1 MSSRLTGHTGAAR
14 GTQTRPW
21 TRPAQRLAVAP
32 RRHGAPASHLP
43 AASPSPLSST
53 EPRARG
59 AEPPDVARGLPCD
72 RRDGC
77 ARCARGSGRREL
89 LQASWWRVEV
99 PPPRRAC
106 HAAQATGGWL
116 HRIGKQEMEL
126 RVQVSGR
133 DRSDVA
139 QHCRQRGHFEHRN
152 VMSVVVNG
160 SKPDLLRAARDG
172 VPGCGGRTSGADR
185 CPPPESRAGERRNR
199 CCSAALKPTLSRRRP

>member
-1 MSSRLTGHTGAAR
+1 MSSRPTGHTGAAR

-21 TRPAQRLAVAP
+21 ARPAQRLAVAP
-32 RRHGAPASHLP
+32 RRHGATASHLP

-89 LQASWWRVEV
+89 LQASWWRVEGA
-99 PPPRRAC
+99 PPRRAC

-116 HRIGKQEMEL
+116 HRVGRRETKVN
-126 RVQVSGR
+126 VQACGPVRTG
-133 DRSDVA
+133 VA
-139 QHCRQRGHFEHRN
+139 RHCRQRGHFERRN

-160 SKPDLLRAARDG
+160 SKPDLLRSPRDG
-172 VPGCGGRTSGADR
+172 VPGCGGRTNGADR
-185 CPPPESRAGERRNR
+185 CTPPESRAGEGSQS
-199 CCSAALKPTLSRRRP
+199 CWSAALKPTLSRRRP